1 MDNRTMYQQTQLN
14 GYYPY
19 MSYATGGGYS
29 RPETANFMMPQTTP
43 PAGLK
48 GRPVTSFEEAR
59 VAQIDL
65 DGSIAIFP
73 DLGNKKIYTKRI
85 NMDGTASL
93 QTYSLDEKSVD
104 AITPDYVTKAEFVEM
119 KQNIENLIAQLKNTQ
134 QSKPNSSP
142 QKPLNF

>member
-1 MDNRTMYQQTQLN
+1 MDNRTMYQTTQLN

-19 MSYATGGGYS
+19 MNYMTGGAYN
-29 RPETANFMMPQTTP
+29 RPEAANFMMPQSAA

-48 GRPVTSFEEAR
+48 GRPVSSFEEAR

-85 NMDGTASL
+85 NVDGTAAL
-93 QTYSLDEKSVD
+93 QTYSLDEKTED
-104 AITPDYVTKAEFVEM
+104 ANSDFVTKAEMSELKKTLEDIV
-119 KQNIENLIAQLKNTQ
+119 LQLQKVQQPKTQ
-134 QSKPNSSP
+134 T
-142 QKPLNF
+142 KPLNF

>member
-1 MDNRTMYQQTQLN
+1 MDNRTMYQQAQMS

-19 MSYATGGGYS
+19 MSYAAGGAYN
-29 RPETANFMMPQTTP
+29 RPEATNFMMPQTAA

-85 NMDGTASL
+85 NMDGTAAL
-93 QTYSLDEKSVD
+93 QTYSLDEKV
-104 AITPDYVTKAEFVEM
+104 AATEEYVTKDEIQEL
-119 KQNIENLIAQLKNTQ
+119 KQTLDNIVAQLKNMHQAKSATTV
-134 QSKPNSSP
+134 